1 MTVPHVAGRHKP
13 RYLPGNRKKRAF
25 AALAGARST
34 ILPVS
39 RTTSPSQA
47 GLVRFP
53 GQARR
58 DRESVIYSRD
68 AASSSLWNMPITL
81 PSVSRKSA
89 NQPTPGMAVRGVTM
103 SQPAAVT
110 LAT

>member
-1 MTVPHVAGRHKP
+1 MTVPHVAGWHKP
-13 RYLPGNRKKRAF
+13 RYLPGNRKKHAF
-25 AALAGARST
+25 AALAAAQST
-34 ILPVS
+34 VLPVS

-53 GQARR
+53 GQVRR
-58 DRESVIYSRD
+58 ARESVIYSAD

-89 NQPTPGMAVRGVTM
+89 NQPTPGMAVRGVTI
-103 SQPAAVT
+103 SEPAAVT